1 MDFQAELPFLGLS
14 VAVFSSLLNGSTFV
28 LQKKGIL
35 RARTRGVSYLTD
47 LIWWAGTITMAL
59 GQIGNFLAYNAAPA
73 VLVTPLGALGIPF
86 GSVLASYLLKERL
99 NFLGKLGCLLSCVGS
114 IILII
119 HSPKSENITSRAE
132 FEEKLSNPVF
142 LSYLCVVLLMLTL
155 LIFWLAPVY
164 GKKHIMVYIG
174 VCSLLGTFTVPCTKG
189 IGLVAQDAF
198 TNNPSSTGAAS
209 IFMCLLA
216 VLGCSILIQFRYI
229 NKALEDFDSCIFS
242 ALYYVIFTTSVLLA
256 TAILFQEWTKVGA
269 VDFLAILCGFITV
282 STGVILIQM
291 FKELNINFRELNK
304 TLEKKE

>member
-1 MDFQAELPFLGLS
+1 MELPPELPLLGLS

-47 LIWWAGTITMAL
+47 LIWWIGTITMAL
-59 GQIGNFLAYNAAPA
+59 GQIGNFLAYTAAPA

-86 GSVLASYLLKERL
+86 GSILASYVLKEKL

-119 HSPKSENITSRAE
+119 HSPKSESITSRAE

-142 LSYLCVVLLMLTL
+142 LSYLCFVLLMLTL
-155 LIFWLAPVY
+155 LIFWLSPTY
-164 GKKHIMVYIG
+164 GKKNIMVYIG

-189 IGLVAQDAF
+189 IGLFAQDAF
-198 TNNPSSTGAAS
+198 TNNPNNSSSTYL
-209 IFMCLLA
+209 FLCLLA

-229 NKALEDFDSCIFS
+229 NKALENYDSCVFS
-242 ALYYVIFTTSVLLA
+242 AIYYVTFTTLVLVA

-269 VDFLAILCGFITV
+269 VDFLAMVCGFTTV

-291 FKELNINFRELNK
+291 FKEFNISFRELNK
-304 TLEKKE
+304 TPEKKE